1 MRRKTNYIDNL
12 IAKRHYVAPEVLV
25 ERIEHEG
32 ELLTDSPNTDKVTDP
47 DGDGDNDALDKIG
60 GGSAKS
66 KNSTGDI
73 FFGNGWSDD
82 EE

>member
-25 ERIEHEG
+25 ERIEESDMVAGTTKADDEEG
-32 ELLTDSPNTDKVTDP
+32 ELSNSKASKFDP
-47 DGDGDNDALDKIG
+47 FFDDDND
-60 GGSAKS
+60 
-66 KNSTGDI
+66 
-73 FFGNGWSDD
+73 F

>member
-25 ERIEHEG
+25 ERIEESDMVAG
-32 ELLTDSPNTDKVTDP
+32 TTENGDQTP
-47 DGDGDNDALDKIG
+47 GDGENIGNAKAGRFDPFFDDDND
-60 GGSAKS
+60 
-66 KNSTGDI
+66 
-73 FFGNGWSDD
+73 F

>member
-25 ERIEHEG
+25 ERIEESDMVAG
-32 ELLTDSPNTDKVTDP
+32 TVKTDGQTT
-47 DGDGDNDALDKIG
+47 GDGETIGNGSASAKAGRFDPFFDDDND
-60 GGSAKS
+60 
-66 KNSTGDI
+66 
-73 FFGNGWSDD
+73 F

>member
-25 ERIEHEG
+25 ERIEES
-32 ELLTDSPNTDKVTDP
+32 DMVAQSPNTSEVTDP
-47 DGDGDNDALDKIG
+47 DGDGKNDPSDL
-60 GGSAKS
+60 SAKS
-66 KNSTGDI
+66 MNTTGDI

>member
-25 ERIEHEG
+25 ERIEES
-32 ELLTDSPNTDKVTDP
+32 DMVAQSPNTSEVTDT

-66 KNSTGDI
+66 MNTTGDI

>member
-32 ELLTDSPNTDKVTDP
+32 ELLTDSPHTSEVKDP
-47 DGDGDNDALDKIG
+47 GGDGKNDELG
-60 GGSAKS
+60 NAKS
-66 KNSTGDI
+66 MNTTGDI